1 MFDVPTDE
9 GVESAYECLQCG
21 TIVTAD
27 SHPGQCPDCGAE
39 MQNRAMSL
47 E

>member
-1 MFDVPTDE
+1 MYDAPDDT
-9 GVESAYECLQCG
+9 GTESTYECLQCG
-21 TIVTAD
+21 TIVTAS
-27 SHPGQCPDCGAE
+27 SHPGSCPECGAE

>member
-1 MFDVPTDE
+1 MYDVPDDPET
-9 GVESAYECLQCG
+9 ESAYECLRCG
-21 TIVTAD
+21 TIVTAM
-27 SHPGQCPDCGAE
+27 SHPGRCPDCGAG